1 MSTADLLDRARAR
14 LAGRSLRIVLP
25 EGEDPRVL
33 EAAVR
38 LARDEGIGC
47 TLLGPPA
54 VIEPQLAAVA
64 ASRATV
70 EVIDPA
76 TAPLDAVMLG
86 AYLARRPDTKPAI
99 AERMARKP
107 LFHAG
112 LLVATGRA
120 DAMVA
125 GATCPTARVIEAAMM
140 TIGLAP
146 GVDTPSSC
154 FIMRTRTAADG
165 AWCDLLF
172 ADCAVTVDPTSEQL
186 ADIGLASA
194 ATMREL
200 LGEAPRVAFL
210 SFSTRGS
217 AKHARVDRVR
227 AAVEIARGRDPSL
240 PLDGEM
246 QADAALSPRVAATK
260 LGGEVGEVGGRANVL
275 VFPDLDSANIGYKL
289 VQQLGGAEAYGPFLQ
304 GFARPVSDLSRGAT
318 AEDIIRTA
326 ILTLSRLSAPR

>member
-1 MSTADLLDRARAR
+1 MGNRKNTTMQPSTTTLSESFMSTADLLDRARAR

-140 TIGLAP
+140 TIGRVA
-146 GVDTPSSC
+146 SSC
-154 FIMRTRTAADG
+154 ARARRPTA
-165 AWCDLLF
+165 
-172 ADCAVTVDPTSEQL
+172 
-186 ADIGLASA
+186 
-194 ATMREL
+194 
-200 LGEAPRVAFL
+200 
-210 SFSTRGS
+210 
-217 AKHARVDRVR
+217 H
-227 AAVEIARGRDPSL
+227 
-240 PLDGEM
+240 
-246 QADAALSPRVAATK
+246 
-260 LGGEVGEVGGRANVL
+260 
-275 VFPDLDSANIGYKL
+275 
-289 VQQLGGAEAYGPFLQ
+289 
-304 GFARPVSDLSRGAT
+304 GAT
-318 AEDIIRTA
+318 CS
-326 ILTLSRLSAPR
+326 SRIVR